1 MSIATQTRLRA
12 HAGLPFDKLLSGET
26 VKAYKPN
33 AAVYQMAVSS
43 LNIRPA
49 EILMVAAHK
58 YDLNA
63 ANGQGFRTT
72 LIKIGAKVVSHGRL
86 RRLSD
91 GRSRDSEN
99 SLRRHLAADRGTAA
113 AAGLV
118 NSVRRSI
125 VTRSNKNHMR
135 PAS

>member
-49 EILMVAAHK
+49 EILMVAAHN

-72 LIKIGAKVVSHGRL
+72 LIKIGAKVVSHGRYVVFQMAEVVIPRTLFADNL
-86 RRLSD
+86 RLIAELRPPPVLS
-91 GRSRDSEN
+91 
-99 SLRRHLAADRGTAA
+99 TA
-113 AAGLV
+113 
-118 NSVRRSI
+118 
-125 VTRSNKNHMR
+125 
-135 PAS
+135 